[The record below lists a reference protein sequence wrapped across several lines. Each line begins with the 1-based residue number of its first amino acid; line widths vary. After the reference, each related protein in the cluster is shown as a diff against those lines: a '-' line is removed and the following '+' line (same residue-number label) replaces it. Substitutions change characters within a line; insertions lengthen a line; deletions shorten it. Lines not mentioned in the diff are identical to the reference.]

1 LAVALAEDRSLLPV
15 SYAMA
20 FFYFRALSAAGEY
33 DRSYPLWDMWRDQLK
48 LNMTTWLEDP
58 VSERSDCH
66 AWGAV
71 PLYEFPCEV
80 LGVNPAAPG
89 YARILIEPKPGPLQ
103 WAEGS
108 AITPRGAVHVAWRIE
123 PETGRFRLR
132 ASGLQGLPVELRL
145 PGGFVASCEG
155 KDEIEIDRPL
165 SGS

>member
-1 LAVALAEDRSLLPV
+1 
-15 SYAMA
+15 MA
-20 FFYFRALSAAGEY
+20 FFYFRALSVAGEY

-89 YARILIEPKPGPLQ
+89 FARILIEPKPGPLQ

-123 PETGRFRLR
+123 PETGRFSLR
-132 ASGLQGLPVELRL
+132 ASGLRGVPVEVRL
-145 PGGFVASCEG
+145 PGGFSASYEG
-155 KDEIEIDRPL
+155 LDEIEI
-165 SGS
+165 